1 MFRTAPVKNPRVCL
15 FVHITH
21 AVTNYCWPLE
31 TIYDIM
37 TAWCSSTM
45 TVWTRVDVSGSS
57 DSSPETTG
65 DELLHFNILCKWHTK
80 TQDGDGAHQD
90 AEEVGEQHIHHPRT
104 HCHITE
110 LLFMIRRHQCM
121 KWPHVT
127 SKHPV
132 DRGAAAKTTNN
143 KGKHFLFEK
152 QKKKKGLQ
160 CESCVN
166 LITYS
171 TWSWTAEPEVVLRKY
186 SPRPCPSSRPSCI
199 WTQHERPNVSVNECT

>member
-65 DELLHFNILCKWHTK
+65 DKLLHFNILCKWHTK

-90 AEEVGEQHIHHPRT
+90 AEEVVEQHIHHPRT

-132 DRGAAAKTTNN
+132 DRGAAAKTT
-143 KGKHFLFEK
+143 KESTSYL
-152 QKKKKGLQ
+152 KKKTKEERITVWIL
-160 CESCVN
+160 CESYNVQ
-166 LITYS
+166 YMVMD
-171 TWSWTAEPEVVLRKY
+171 SWTRGC
-186 SPRPCPSSRPSCI
+186 S
-199 WTQHERPNVSVNECT
+199 